1 MARNNQRRTKT
12 TPAQEEKQETVT
24 PAVSPLSF
32 VTPTE
37 FVELPS
43 QGRFYGPSHPLHG
56 EDTVEIRFMTARD
69 EDILTSQTLLKK
81 GVAIEKFLS
90 NIIVNKAIQ
99 PNRLLVGDRNAILVA
114 ARITGYGETYETNVT
129 CPACNTKSTFPFD
142 LKTTKVYHGD
152 DYEDY
157 NITESDDGT
166 FFVDLPLTKVQA
178 QVRILN
184 GADEAEITQMVD
196 RNRRRSS
203 IEGSLTAQF
212 SKSIVSLNGDTDKS
226 TIQQFI
232 EMMPAYD
239 SRYLRGAYRC
249 VTPNI
254 DLSQDFRCDNCGHE
268 QEMGVPFTADF
279 FWPNR

>member
-1 MARNNQRRTKT
+1 MSPGQQSPPVDNQQPDSTF
-12 TPAQEEKQETVT
+12 Q
-24 PAVSPLSF
+24 F

-43 QGRFYGPSHPLHG
+43 KGVFYPEGHPLHNK
-56 EDTVEIRFMTARD
+56 DTIEIRHMTAKD
-69 EDILTSQTLLKK
+69 EDILTSRTLLKK
-81 GVAIEKFLS
+81 GLAIERLLK

-203 IEGSLTAQF
+203 IEGNLTAQF
-212 SKSIVSLNGDTDKS
+212 SKSIVSLNGDTNKN

-249 VTPNI
+249 ITPNI